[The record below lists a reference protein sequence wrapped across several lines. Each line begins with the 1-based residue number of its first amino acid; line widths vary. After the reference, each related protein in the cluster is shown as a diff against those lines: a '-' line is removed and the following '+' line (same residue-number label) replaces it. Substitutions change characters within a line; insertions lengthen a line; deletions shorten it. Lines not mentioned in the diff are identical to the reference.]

1 MVNFKVEEEREVDP
15 RSENTD
21 SALLSKVVV
30 QGSETLVTGIINLG
44 IREGVGDGII
54 WKVEKITSFF
64 IEKV

>member
-54 WKVEKITSFF
+54 
-64 IEKV
+64 